1 MTTSLKTSTADLGL
15 AAFPKIVI
23 CNKYQLRCQSII
35 IVNFSEK
42 KPSRQSLLEAVG
54 MCVKNSSLSEMSFAI
69 NKILLTGFDKE
80 VILISGQ
87 VGMEMKFFDKV
98 PLDMNQQD
106 PVAKVLEEFDLFSF
120 LSPTAAPIEMKE
132 YW

>member
-1 MTTSLKTSTADLGL
+1 
-15 AAFPKIVI
+15 
-23 CNKYQLRCQSII
+23 
-35 IVNFSEK
+35 
-42 KPSRQSLLEAVG
+42 

-80 VILISGQ
+80 VILLSGQ

-98 PLDMNQQD
+98 PLDVNHQD

>member
-23 CNKYQLRCQSII
+23 CNKYQLRYISL

-98 PLDMNQQD
+98 PLDVNHQD